1 MFTFLQVHLP
11 GVEVFPYEHSP
22 LQPSPPPQ
30 VPLPWSQPAFGC
42 GNRGG
47 EGWGKVREQW
57 EGRQWQQL
65 LGESLRHDQ
74 LCFSHCVL
82 DDVTSWLLGSSSAV
96 CEVQILYFFAN
107 ADVQLGFEMWLWSL
121 HMHAVYF
128 FFQFIFEFFFT
139 QAVINIRHIYNV
151 C

>member
-1 MFTFLQVHLP
+1 MWETEEEKDEAKSGSSGKGDNDSSSSVSPCDMINFVSLIVSLTMSQVD
-11 GVEVFPYEHSP
+11 F
-22 LQPSPPPQ
+22 
-30 VPLPWSQPAFGC
+30 W
-42 GNRGG
+42 
-47 EGWGKVREQW
+47 
-57 EGRQWQQL
+57 
-65 LGESLRHDQ
+65 
-74 LCFSHCVL
+74 
-82 DDVTSWLLGSSSAV
+82 GSSSAV